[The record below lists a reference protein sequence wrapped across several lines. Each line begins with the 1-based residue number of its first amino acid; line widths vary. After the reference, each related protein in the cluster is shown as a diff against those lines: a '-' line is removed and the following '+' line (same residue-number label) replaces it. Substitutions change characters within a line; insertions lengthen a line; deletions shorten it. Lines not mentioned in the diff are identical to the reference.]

1 MLAHGHDPINDSIN
15 HSKVEGGGG
24 GYLSQENNKNAGEMK
39 INVAGIVDREE
50 LFQ

>member
-1 MLAHGHDPINDSIN
+1 MFMIPYVIALIIV
-15 HSKVEGGGG
+15 KLEGGGG

-39 INVAGIVDREE
+39 LNVAGIVDREE